1 MTLDV
6 YKYIN
11 IPFLKKL
18 QLQLNAIK
26 LRIKIYLLKL
36 MKREK

>member
-6 YKYIN
+6 YKYS
-11 IPFLKKL
+11 FFKKL